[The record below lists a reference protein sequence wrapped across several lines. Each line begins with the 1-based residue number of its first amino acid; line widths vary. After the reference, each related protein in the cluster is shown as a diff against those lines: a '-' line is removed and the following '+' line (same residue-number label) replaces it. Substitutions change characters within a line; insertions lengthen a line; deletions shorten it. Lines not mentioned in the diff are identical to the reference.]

1 MRKEIEGA
9 FRELTGAVND
19 WLHMHTI
26 TKGVPYLEGMRALG
40 RVVQAAKVARHVVE
54 EMDERKDS

>member
-26 TKGVPYLEGMRALG
+26 AKGVPYLDGFNG
-40 RVVQAAKVARHVVE
+40 AADR
-54 EMDERKDS
+54 DRRKAP